1 VAALRTYSARSCP
14 QPDAYGVDLARS
26 RLEAV
31 VPDLPATAA
40 IGYLSDL
47 SPAEHTGGM
56 ALHAVQ
62 YALAP
67 RLVADLAKFPGAEWV
82 IGYFHRP
89 ADFAAL
95 GAARGLEIVRDHG
108 NGVVVFRRKAAQ

>member
-1 VAALRTYSARSCP
+1 M
-14 QPDAYGVDLARS
+14 ARS
-26 RLEAV
+26 RLDAV
-31 VPDLPATAA
+31 LAAMPADAA
-40 IGYLSDL
+40 IGYISDL

-67 RLVADLAKFPGAEWV
+67 RLIADLAQYPAAEWV

-95 GAARGLEIVRDHG
+95 GSARGLDVVRDFG
-108 NGVVVFRRKAAQ
+108 NGVVVYRRRKAP